1 MSWACSWSFSIFF
14 FAKYLY
20 VKYAH
25 TNGTA
30 KENVAIKKEK
40 KAFPFIADA
49 KGVVISGLNTKA
61 NIAAKVGL
69 VCLTDDGGAA
79 FCTLVEVCL
88 VFALPEDTRTVP
100 LLEILK
106 PPLEVLLVRLPPF
119 QIACSDFVF
128 DDPHLGQSYFA
139 IHTPSYCFIKA

>member
-1 MSWACSWSFSIFF
+1 M
-14 FAKYLY
+14 
-20 VKYAH
+20 KYAH

-30 KENVAIKKEK
+30 KNINEPIKSKN
-40 KAFPFIADA
+40 ALPFTTDLI
-49 KGVVISGLNTKA
+49 GVVSKGLNIKA
-61 NIAAKVGL
+61 SIAAKVGL
-69 VCLTDDGGAA
+69 VCLADDGGAA